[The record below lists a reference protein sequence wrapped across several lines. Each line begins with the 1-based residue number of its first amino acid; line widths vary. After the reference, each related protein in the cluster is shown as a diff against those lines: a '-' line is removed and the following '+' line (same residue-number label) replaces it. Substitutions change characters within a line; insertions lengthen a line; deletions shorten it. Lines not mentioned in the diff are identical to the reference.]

1 MFRALM
7 AILCA
12 GAGLLGM
19 IYFTGPDLWR
29 DYKLR
34 GEPMLPAAHVRIK
47 SAECVNRLFVVYA
60 DCTIRFTG
68 LKADKTDSVS
78 YTFLGPGPKRFVLL
92 HPARDPGTV
101 IADIGLTKFWNRF
114 SSLVLLG
121 MGMCG
126 VMAWGVRRVA
136 TV

>member
-1 MFRALM
+1 MFKPMM
-7 AILCA
+7 AMLCA

-29 DYKLR
+29 DYRLR

-47 SAECVNRLFVVYA
+47 EAKCVNHWFFVYA

-78 YTFLGPGPKRFVLL
+78 YTFLGTGPSRFMLL
-92 HPARDPGTV
+92 HPARDPNIV
-101 IADIGLTKFWNRF
+101 VADIGLTKFWNRF
-114 SSLVLLG
+114 SSLALLG
-121 MGMCG
+121 IGMCG
-126 VMAWGVRRVA
+126 VMVWGVRRVA
-136 TV
+136 AA